1 MKCPNCQRV
10 RTLRRAEEKNAD
22 LVACDAC
29 GARFKILR
37 NNRAQPHVAK
47 RASAKKQRS
56 RRASETDD
64 ASTNKTSKTKF
75 VPVPPPVID
84 LESLDDATLLP
95 TSPPKTVEEY
105 REREEEYDDKYEKIA
120 PSFVD
125 AATRQ
130 AKNFVIYF
138 SQEVSTRYF
147 LGIGL
152 YFLGISLILGA
163 VAFTFSAGE
172 AFRIFIRFI
181 GLTFSFLAFTA
192 ALTVLARRFSV
203 FERPLNFT
211 WRFLAI
217 IAPLIVATLALAPA
231 WRAPRRSESLADA
244 AVATVET
251 VPTDE
256 ENDAETSTR
265 RVEVGETPD
274 VETDSSDA
282 ANGVL
287 R

>member
-37 NNRAQPHVAK
+37 NNAAPPNAPNESK
-47 RASAKKQRS
+47 RKKQRDA
-56 RRASETDD
+56 RASPTGE
-64 ASTNKTSKTKF
+64 TKF
-75 VPVPPPVID
+75 IPVPPPVLD
-84 LESLDDATLLP
+84 PESFADETRRP
-95 TSPPKTVEEY
+95 TSPLNEVEESTKRVEY
-105 REREEEYDDKYEKIA
+105 EEYEERQA
-120 PSFVD
+120 FV
-125 AATRQ
+125 AEAIRQ
-130 AKNFVIYF
+130 AKNFGAYF
-138 SQEVSTRYF
+138 SQAVSTRYF
-147 LGIGL
+147 QGLGL

-163 VAFTFSAGE
+163 IACTFSAGE
-172 AFRIFIRFI
+172 AFRIFVRFI

-211 WRFLAI
+211 WRSLAI
-217 IAPLIVATLALAPA
+217 IATLALAPA
-231 WRAPRRSESLADA
+231 CRAPLRSAFPTA
-244 AVATVET
+244 ET
-251 VPTDE
+251 VQTDKT
-256 ENDAETSTR
+256 DVETSTR
-265 RVEVGETPD
+265 PVEADGTFD
-274 VETDSSDA
+274 AETDSSDA